1 MQRPDHGQYISV
13 TLRNIQVN
21 SPKGNP
27 GVILANSSAAMQNIV
42 FDNVVVN
49 NPSTKKTKW
58 GTNYYC
64 EGVER
69 VEGRPEDVSRAT
81 LLQR

>member
-1 MQRPDHGQYISV
+1 V
-13 TLRNIQVN
+13 TLRNITIN

-27 GVILANSSAAMQNIV
+27 GVILANNSAAMKNVV

-58 GTNYYC
+58 GLNYYC
-64 EGVER
+64 EGVSNGVAKGTTSPVPPCFKDETIR
-69 VEGRPEDVSRAT
+69 R
-81 LLQR
+81 